1 MGPSPVLTPTPPKL
15 GRLITLQH
23 MFGRS
28 LESGSLFLFWRVDLE
43 ISHQRKRKCVPI
55 CGNGCELIVMTI
67 LKYIH
72 ILTHLH
78 CTPEANV
85 MLCQFYVI
93 KKKKKECPNICR
105 NFRSPWKALP
115 GLRVSALTLSAQ
127 INALV
132 LGPWDARG
140 NKRADVTSES
150 SEECLFKELLIF
162 SVSVITLTQKL
173 LEGTC

>member
-1 MGPSPVLTPTPPKL
+1 M
-15 GRLITLQH
+15 
-23 MFGRS
+23 
-28 LESGSLFLFWRVDLE
+28 DLE
-43 ISHQRKRKCVPI
+43 ISHQRKRNCVPI
-55 CGNGCELIVMTI
+55 RGDGCELIVMII
-67 LKYIH
+67 LQYIH

-85 MLCQFYVI
+85 MLCQFYL
-93 KKKKKECPNICR
+93 KKKKKKRNAQTFVG

-132 LGPWDARG
+132 LGPWDSRG
-140 NKRADVTSES
+140 NRRADVTSES

-162 SVSVITLTQKL
+162 SVSVITLTKKL